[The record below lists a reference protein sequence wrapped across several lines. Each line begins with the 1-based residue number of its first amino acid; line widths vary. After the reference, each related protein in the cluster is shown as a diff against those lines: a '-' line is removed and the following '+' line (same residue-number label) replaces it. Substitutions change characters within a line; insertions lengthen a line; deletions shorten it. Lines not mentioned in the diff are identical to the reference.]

1 MRPRFVSLAS
11 LFALPWC
18 ALSVLGHELSSVEVV
33 GHYDNALGNS
43 EAASQGV
50 VGAEALNSKALL
62 RPAEV
67 LEYIPGMVVTQ
78 HSGDGKANQYFL
90 RGMNLDHGTDFATTV
105 NGVPIN
111 LPTHAH
117 GQGYSDLNGLI
128 PELVSR
134 VAYRKG
140 PYFAGDGD
148 FSSAG
153 SADVVYRTRLERPI
167 AELSVGQRGYLRG
180 LVAGSKE
187 LEEGVTLLAAVE
199 RLNNNGPWA
208 VPEGLRKT
216 NAQFI
221 LSGGSPREGWRA
233 SLSDYAAH
241 WNATD
246 QVPQRLLD
254 AGADQ
259 GQPFGRFDSLDPSD
273 GAQTHRTSLSG
284 AWHQASD
291 HGLMRVEGYL
301 IRYDLS
307 LFSNFTYSLDRASDQ
322 FAQTDHRTVLGGK
335 AYRSW
340 LSELGEG
347 QSLQNT
353 LGLQV
358 RQDRI
363 RVGLYD
369 TVARQI
375 QATVRDD
382 DLRLTQIG
390 VYGENEVGW
399 NPWLRT
405 VAGLRADQF
414 HADVSSHVQA
424 QNSGTAS
431 AFKLSPKLSLILG
444 PWAKTEFFF
453 NAGQGFHSNDA
464 RGTTARVDPRTGQPI
479 DAVPGLVGSRGLEI
493 GLKSQLI
500 PHLQTTLALWRLD
513 FDSELVY
520 VGDAGNTEAGRPS
533 RRTGIEWSSHWTPGE
548 HFLMDL
554 NLAWTRPRYTDN
566 DPAGPF
572 IVNAVQQVA
581 NLSLALK
588 NLGPWSGSLGVRHI
602 GAAPLTEDNTV
613 RSASSTTVNLRIKRQ
628 MGSDLDMTL
637 DVLNLTD
644 SRHNDIA
651 YVYASR
657 VAGEVAAVRDV
668 HVHPAEPRTLR
679 LTARL
684 KF

>member
-1 MRPRFVSLAS
+1 MPPRFATSAF
-11 LFALPWC
+11 LFALSWC
-18 ALSVLGHELSSVEVV
+18 ALPVLGHELSSVEVV

-50 VGAEALNSKALL
+50 LGAEALNSKALV

-148 FSSAG
+148 VSSAG
-153 SADVVYRTRLERPI
+153 SADVVYRSRLERPI
-167 AELSVGQRGYLRG
+167 AEFSVGQRGYLRG

-187 LEEGVTLLAAVE
+187 LEEGVTLLTAVE
-199 RLNNNGPWA
+199 RVNNNGPWT

-246 QVPQRLLD
+246 QVPQRLVD
-254 AGADQ
+254 AGAYQ
-259 GQPFGRFDSLDPSD
+259 GQPFDRFDSLDPSD

-284 AWHQASD
+284 AWHEASD

-335 AYRSW
+335 LERSW
-340 LSELGEG
+340 LSEPGEG
-347 QSLQNT
+347 RSLQNT
-353 LGLQV
+353 LGVQV

-382 DLRLTQIG
+382 DVLQTQLG
-390 VYGENEVGW
+390 VYGENEIGW

-414 HADVSSHVQA
+414 HAAVSSHVQA

-431 AFKLSPKLSLILG
+431 AFKLLPKLSLILG
-444 PWAKTEFFF
+444 PWASTEFFF

-493 GLKSQLI
+493 GLKSQPI
-500 PHLQTTLALWRLD
+500 PNLQTTLALWRLD

-581 NLSLALK
+581 NLSVALK
-588 NLGPWSGSLGVRHI
+588 NLGPWSGSLGVRYI

-613 RSASSTTVNLRIKRQ
+613 RSAASTTVNLRIKRQ
-628 MGSDLDMTL
+628 MSSDLDMAL
-637 DVLNLTD
+637 DVLNLSD

-657 VAGEVAAVRDV
+657 VAGEVAAVKDV